1 MSTRLITLFKVPILK
16 VKLFFFLFSGYMS
29 LEYAINGVVPV
40 KTDVYGSGV
49 LLLEILK
56 WDEE

>member
-1 MSTRLITLFKVPILK
+1 
-16 VKLFFFLFSGYMS
+16 MS